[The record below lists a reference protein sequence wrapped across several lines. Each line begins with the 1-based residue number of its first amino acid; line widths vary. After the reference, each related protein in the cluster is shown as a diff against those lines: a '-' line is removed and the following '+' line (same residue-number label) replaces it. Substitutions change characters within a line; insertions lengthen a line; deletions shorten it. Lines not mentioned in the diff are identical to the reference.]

1 MRIAVV
7 GAGAIGSVYAALLAS
22 AGEAVWVVDVNA
34 EHVEAIR
41 ARGLRVEG
49 ASGDRTVRVGATTNP
64 DEVGEV
70 ELVVIA
76 TKAMNAAAAAGSLG
90 RLVGP
95 ETTVLTIQ
103 NGLGAADVVADVV
116 GRERLMVGVAGGFG
130 ASFVGPGHAHHHGL
144 ELVRLG
150 EYDGPAT
157 PRTERIAEAWQR
169 AGFTVKTYD
178 DVHQLIWEK
187 LICNAAFSGPCGVLG
202 VTVGEVIG
210 NPYAWTIASRC
221 SEEALAVARA
231 VGVQV
236 AIENASSYVRDFG
249 LAIAGARPSVLL
261 DLLAGRPTEVEWIN
275 GSIPREGRRV
285 GVPAPANELVT
296 ALVLAKENS
305 VRVEER

>member
-7 GAGAIGSVYAALLAS
+7 GAGAMGSVYAALFAS
-22 AGEAVWVVDVNA
+22 AGDEVWVVDVNA
-34 EHVEAIR
+34 EHVEAIK

-49 ASGDRTVRVGATTNP
+49 ASGDRTVSVGATTNP

-76 TKAMNAAAAAGSLG
+76 TKAMHAAAAAGSLG
-90 RLVGP
+90 RLVGA
-95 ETTVLTIQ
+95 ETSVLTIQ
-103 NGLGAADVVADVV
+103 NGLGAADVVAEVV
-116 GRERLMVGVAGGFG
+116 GAERLMVGVAGGFG
-130 ASFVGPGHAHHHGL
+130 ASFLGPGHAHHHGF

-157 PRTERIAEAWQR
+157 PRTERIAEVWQQ

-187 LICNAAFSGPCGVLG
+187 LICNAAFSGPCALLG

-210 NPYAWTIASRC
+210 NPHAWTIASRC

-236 AIENASSYVRDFG
+236 AIEDAPSYVRDFG

-261 DLLAGRPTEVEWIN
+261 DLLAGRPTEIEWIN

-285 GVPAPANELVT
+285 GVPAPTNELVT
-296 ALVLAKENS
+296 TLVLARES
-305 VRVEER
+305 YRSSSP